1 MAFQQGL
8 SGLASSSK
16 AIDVT
21 SNNIANASTVGF
33 KAGNALFADV
43 YASALSGASTG
54 LQIGIGSTIN
64 AVRQAFTQGNLAT
77 SNNPLDLAVNGNG
90 FFRLERSD
98 GSIAY
103 SRNGQL
109 DIDRNGFIVN
119 ATGDKLTGFR
129 VSSIVN
135 GVAVFEG
142 TPNTLQ
148 IDTANISPRATQ
160 TGVSIAANL
169 DAREV
174 NPTTRTPPGP
184 PFVPGPPASIPVE
197 SYNATTSLTV
207 FDSLGNPHSLT
218 LYFVRA
224 VPDPAVPGSARAWD
238 VWAGLDGDTP
248 DSLGQLR
255 FDTNGVPI
263 APTSFNFSGT
273 LTNGAASP
281 LSFPIDLFRVTQFG
295 SAFSVNA
302 LRQDGYTTG
311 QLTGIVTTAEGVIQG
326 RYSNGES
333 RDIGKI
339 VLANFQ
345 SPSGLISLGNNLW
358 AESPESGQPAI
369 GGPGTGVLGVISAGQ
384 VEESNVDLTQELVQ
398 LIVQQRN
405 YQANAQSIRAQD
417 QILQTLVNLR

>member
-77 SNNPLDLAVNGNG
+77 SNNPLDLAINGNG
-90 FFRLERSD
+90 FFRLERTD

-109 DIDRNGFIVN
+109 DVDRNGFIVN

-135 GVAVFEG
+135 GIAVFEG

-160 TGVSIAANL
+160 TGVSITANL

-174 NPTTRTPPGP
+174 NPTTRSPAGP
-184 PFVPGPPASIPVE
+184 PFVPGPAGSIPVE

-218 LYFVRA
+218 LYFVRD
-224 VPDPAVPGSARAWD
+224 DPASARTWQ
-238 VWAGLDGDTP
+238 VWTSLDGDTP
-248 DSLGQLR
+248 LEPAFTLA
-255 FDTNGVPI
+255 FDDQGIPTGT
-263 APTSFNFSGT
+263 TSFTFNRT
-273 LTNGAASP
+273 LTNGAAN
-281 LSFPIDLFRVTQFG
+281 LSFPIDLFRLTQFG

-311 QLTGIVTTAEGVIQG
+311 QLTGIVTTAEGIIQG
-326 RYSNGES
+326 RYSNGET

-339 VLANFQ
+339 ALANFQ
-345 SPSGLISLGNNLW
+345 SPNGLISLGNNLW

>member
-129 VSSIVN
+129 VSSIID
-135 GVAVFEG
+135 GTSVFEG

-148 IDTANISPRATQ
+148 IDTANIDPRATQ
-160 TGVSIAANL
+160 NGVFVTANL
-169 DAREV
+169 DSRDR
-174 NPTTRTPPGP
+174 NPVFQTPPQ
-184 PFVPGPPASIPVE
+184 PAFDPTLAPAIPVE

-218 LYFVRA
+218 MYFIRTEPQA
-224 VPDPAVPGSARAWD
+224 DRQWE
-238 VWAGLDGDTP
+238 VWTSLDGD
-248 DSLGQLR
+248 
-255 FDTNGVPI
+255 VPNNAGTLEFNEFGI
-263 APTSFNFSGT
+263 PVGTTSFDFNRT
-273 LTNGAASP
+273 LTNGAAA
-281 LSFPIDLFRVTQFG
+281 LDFPIDLFRVTQFG
-295 SAFSVNA
+295 SSFSVSA

-311 QLTGIVTTAEGVIQG
+311 QLTGIVTTANGIVQG
-326 RYSNGES
+326 RYSNGETK
-333 RDIGKI
+333 DIGKI

-345 SPSGLISLGNNLW
+345 SPNGLISLGNNLW
-358 AESPESGQPAI
+358 AESPDSGQPAI
-369 GGPGTGVLGVISAGQ
+369 GGPGTGVLGVISSGQ

>member
-21 SNNIANASTVGF
+21 SNNIANTSTVGF
-33 KAGNALFADV
+33 KAGSAIFADV
-43 YASALSGASTG
+43 YATALSGASTG

-64 AVRQAFTQGNLAT
+64 AVRQAFTQGNLTT
-77 SNNPLDLAVNGNG
+77 SNNPLDLAINGNG
-90 FFRLERSD
+90 FFRLERND
-98 GSIAY
+98 GSIAF

-119 ATGDKLTGFR
+119 STGDKLTGFR
-129 VSSIVN
+129 VSSIID
-135 GVAVFEG
+135 GVAIFEG

-160 TGVSIAANL
+160 AGVTVTANL
-169 DAREV
+169 DARDL
-174 NPTTRTPPGP
+174 NPAAQTPPQP
-184 PFVPGPPASIPVE
+184 VFDPTLAPAIPVE

-218 LYFVRA
+218 MYFIRT
-224 VPDPAVPGSARAWD
+224 DPQADREWE
-238 VWAGLDGDTP
+238 VWTSLDGDEPNNVGTLEFNEFGIP
-248 DSLGQLR
+248 VGD
-255 FDTNGVPI
+255 
-263 APTSFNFSGT
+263 TSFAFNRA
-273 LTNGAASP
+273 LTNGAAP
-281 LSFPIDLFRVTQFG
+281 LNFPIDLFRVTQFG

-311 QLTGIVTTAEGVIQG
+311 QLTGIVTTGEGVVQG
-326 RYSNGES
+326 RYSNGETK
-333 RDIGKI
+333 DIGKI
-339 VLANFQ
+339 VLADFQ
-345 SPSGLISLGNNLW
+345 SPNGLISLGNNLW
-358 AESPESGQPAI
+358 AESPDSGQPTI
-369 GGPGTGVLGVISAGQ
+369 GGPGTGVLGVISAGT